1 MDWPTMRA
9 ATKVR
14 MVENCILIEESKVGR
29 LQVNLRNGCYEIV
42 EIAVV
47 VAVEA
52 MGEIEVFIFESRHL
66 RRPLFSCTTYSAL
79 RTLYLVK
86 LSQTK
91 TLILV
96 YPFGS
101 SLDTKC

>member
-1 MDWPTMRA
+1 MRA

-14 MVENCILIEESKVGR
+14 MVENCILIEESKDGR
-29 LQVNLRNGCYEIV
+29 LQVNLRNGCYDIV
-42 EIAVV
+42 EIAVIV
-47 VAVEA
+47 VVEA
-52 MGEIEVFIFESRHL
+52 VGGLEVFIFESRHQ
-66 RRPLFSCTTYSAL
+66 RRLPFSCTTYSAL
-79 RTLYLVK
+79 RILYLVK

-101 SLDTKC
+101 SSDTKC

>member
-1 MDWPTMRA
+1 
-9 ATKVR
+9 
-14 MVENCILIEESKVGR
+14 MVENCILIEESRVGR
-29 LQVNLRNGCYEIV
+29 LQVDLRNGSYETV

-47 VAVEA
+47 VVVEA
-52 MGEIEVFIFESRHL
+52 MGRIEVFIFDSRHL
-66 RRPLFSCTTYSAL
+66 RRLLFSFTAYSVL

-101 SLDTKC
+101 SSDTKC